1 MLPVEHPRSTSGV
14 VQSIMAFSNI
24 STDSLKK
31 KIDDVRRFL
40 SVSLRIANAHT
51 VDFYTR
57 DVWRAFTAVEPEEVL
72 TAVNS
77 PRDHTGAPEGTFN
90 SVACCLAT

>member
-1 MLPVEHPRSTSGV
+1 
-14 VQSIMAFSNI
+14 MAFSDVSI
-24 STDSLKK
+24 DSLKE

-57 DVWRAFTAVEPEEVL
+57 DVWRALIAVEPEEVL

-77 PRDHTGAPEGTFN
+77 SRDHTGAPKGKFN
-90 SVACCLAT
+90 YVAHHCDVI

>member
-1 MLPVEHPRSTSGV
+1 MVF
-14 VQSIMAFSNI
+14 QSIMAFPNI
-24 STDSLKK
+24 SIDSLKE
-31 KIDDVRRFL
+31 KIDEVRRFL

-57 DVWRAFTAVEPEEVL
+57 DVWRALMAVDPEEVL

-77 PRDHTGAPEGTFN
+77 KPDRTGAPAGKSN
-90 SVACCLAT
+90 RVAHRII